1 MYAHHSFL
9 FLSIGFILTSIQK
22 KALYTKTLTVQP
34 IQQATLITTT
44 SNDYYNNEQFLKQ
57 TTITITNNSN
67 YYNM

>member
-34 IQQATLITTT
+34 IQQAILITTT
-44 SNDYYNNEQFLKQ
+44 SNTYYNNKQ
-57 TTITITNNSN
+57 QLLQRQATIITTTNNF
-67 YYNM
+67 